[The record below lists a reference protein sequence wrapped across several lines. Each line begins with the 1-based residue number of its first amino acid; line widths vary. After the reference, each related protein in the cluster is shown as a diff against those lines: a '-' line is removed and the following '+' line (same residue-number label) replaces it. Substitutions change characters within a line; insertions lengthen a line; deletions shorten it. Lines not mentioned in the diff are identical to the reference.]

1 MPAPCAFRIIASSWN
16 PQRKDMSTALHATAF
31 EIEDRAVLL
40 RWARCENGT
49 GWVLLKDLCKALGIS
64 ARGRPPRNVAIHCKT
79 AKDMGIHVLPSGAN
93 FVDRDGVS
101 LILERRP
108 DDVAKRA
115 CDVVLKEV
123 FGEERPP
130 SSSDDCT
137 ANEGHADEQSSAE
150 DPKLSTRPAGVLS
163 VLDPGSHFAQ
173 RIGRIHELTA
183 AYQSA
188 ALIKST
194 SAKDLRLKLQEC
206 IDEVALPPGQQH
218 IAEYIDAAR
227 ILQERAYTDPQI
239 ARLAGEF
246 GKDLKLAKA
255 REGARQSGE
264 QQFGECQ
271 KRVGLYH
278 RINDAQLIEDVL
290 AAFGRRE
297 LHQRVMNGAEDP
309 VAKRKREARY
319 FMLDAEGRGRPRHS
333 ASKTARPY
341 V

>member
-1 MPAPCAFRIIASSWN
+1 
-16 PQRKDMSTALHATAF
+16 MSTALHATAF

-64 ARGRPPRNVAIHCKT
+64 ARGRPARNVAIHCKT

-101 LILERRP
+101 LITSQRRP
-108 DDVAKRA
+108 DGVVMRA
-115 CDVVLKEV
+115 CEAVLKEV
-123 FGEERPP
+123 FGEEHLP
-130 SSSDDCT
+130 SSSNDCA
-137 ANEGHADEQSSAE
+137 ANPPLREGHADEQNSAE
-150 DPKLSTRPAGVLS
+150 EPKLSTRPEGVLS
-163 VLDPGSHFAQ
+163 VLEPGNHFAQ

-188 ALIKST
+188 DLIKST
-194 SAKDLRLKLQEC
+194 SAKDLRMKLQEC
-206 IDEVALPPGQQH
+206 LDEVALPPGQQH
-218 IAEYIDAAR
+218 IAEYVDAAR
-227 ILQERAYTDPQI
+227 ILQERAYTDAQI

-255 REGARQSGE
+255 HEGPCQSGE

-278 RINDAQLIEDVL
+278 RTRDAQLIENVL
-290 AAFGRRE
+290 AAFKRRE

-319 FMLDAEGRGRPRHS
+319 FVLDAEGRGRPRQSH
-333 ASKTARPY
+333 SKTARPY